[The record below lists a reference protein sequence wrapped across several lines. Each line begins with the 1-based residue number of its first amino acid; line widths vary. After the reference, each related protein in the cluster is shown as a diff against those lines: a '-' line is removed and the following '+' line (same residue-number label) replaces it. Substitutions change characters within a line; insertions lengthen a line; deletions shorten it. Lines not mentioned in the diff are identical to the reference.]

1 MVVRISDKKQNYNNV
16 TKLLVKPKYIKIY
29 DILMEDN
36 NIGNGTIAMKA
47 LIKYATKNNIKWIE
61 GYLSSVDNDHADRRN
76 HYYKKFGF
84 EIKGSSIRLEITP
97 QK

>member
-1 MVVRISDKKQNYNNV
+1 
-16 TKLLVKPKYIKIY
+16 
-29 DILMEDN
+29 MEDN

-84 EIKGSSIRLEITP
+84 KIWF
-97 QK
+97 

>member
-1 MVVRISDKKQNYNNV
+1 MFMNSK
-16 TKLLVKPKYIKIY
+16 KYIEII
-29 DILMEDN
+29 DVLMVDN